1 MNMAENFQFFTDLDQ
16 ENPFLKQ
23 VQQNRGPV
31 TLVNTFVVPQGQ
43 MDEFLRVW
51 KLDAAI
57 MKAQPGFLSAQ
68 LYSGVESN
76 VIINVANW
84 ETAANLAKAIL
95 SPDFQENLKGYPEGL
110 KVYPQLL
117 EKMAIPNLCTA

>member
-1 MNMAENFQFFTDLDQ
+1 MSENLQFFTDLDP
-16 ENPFLKQ
+16 ENPFTKQ
-23 VQQNRGPV
+23 VQQTRGPV
-31 TLVNTFVVPQGQ
+31 TLVNTFIVPQGK

-51 KLDAAI
+51 KDDAAF

-68 LYSGVESN
+68 LYRGVESN

-84 ETAANLAKAIL
+84 ETSANLANAVL
-95 SPDFQENLKGYPEGL
+95 SSYFQENLKRYPEGL
-110 KVYPQLL
+110 KICPQLL

>member
-1 MNMAENFQFFTDLDQ
+1 MAENLQFFTDLDAK
-16 ENPFLKQ
+16 NPFVKQ
-23 VQQNRGPV
+23 VQQDRGPV
-31 TLVNTFVVPQGQ
+31 TLINTFVVPQGQ

-68 LYSGVESN
+68 LYSGIESN

-84 ETAANLAKAIL
+84 ETAANLAQAIS
-95 SPDFQENLKGYPEGL
+95 SPDFLENLKAYPEGL